1 MDKVT
6 IGVTPENDQV
16 VSRLIELGLFDKDFD
31 VAKFAMGLAVSR
43 DMPLADVP
51 GVGTKWNI
59 GSFDRDGQLRNL
71 LLMLYPDASEPYRT
85 IENLINVGLQ
95 YLSKEWAGRGEMN
108 ARVLLS
114 LTSAEG
120 DKDL

>member
-1 MDKVT
+1 
-6 IGVTPENDQV
+6 
-16 VSRLIELGLFDKDFD
+16 
-31 VAKFAMGLAVSR
+31 
-43 DMPLADVP
+43 
-51 GVGTKWNI
+51 
-59 GSFDRDGQLRNL
+59 
-71 LLMLYPDASEPYRT
+71 MLYPDASEPYRT